1 MVGEKN
7 PGPDQEK
14 RDRIAELERKLA
26 DREREIRQLL
36 RRIERLERK
45 NEALSRA
52 AKRQAAP
59 FSRGN
64 PKAEP
69 AQRGRKRG
77 RRYGKRA
84 SRAVPA
90 KIDRVVH
97 VPAPMYCPACEKPAE
112 LLRQQRQWQTDI
124 PLQNATT
131 TEFVIDVARCTQCGR
146 QLQARH
152 AEQTSFAVGAAAVQ
166 IGPRTTAFAAKLNKE
181 CGVSFER
188 IADLLDKGFG
198 LQTNRSTLNRA
209 VARLGSRLEA
219 VYERIGAQIRSR
231 PMLSPDETGWKI
243 GGHKAWLHAAATREE
258 SFYLFSRGRGRADA
272 EALIGRDYNGT
283 IVRDGWM
290 GYRGAGVF
298 PQARSQTCIAHI
310 LRRIGDLIEL
320 DPGKSAVAWLV
331 RLKAVLK
338 RALRVRDRRD
348 DAQIGPHGLMVSIGQ
363 IESEFDRLLRGCPR
377 HPSCRRLM
385 RHLRREREA
394 MFTFLHC
401 DAVPASNF
409 LAEQAIRPAVV
420 NRKMSGG
427 NNTLTGAHTQEVLMT
442 VLHTGRKRGIDF
454 IAVATNALRD
464 SSSVDSIF
472 L

>member
-1 MVGEKN
+1 MGEKEE
-7 PGPDQEK
+7 EK
-14 RDRIAELERKLA
+14 DRKIAELERKLA

-59 FSRGN
+59 FSRGK
-64 PKAEP
+64 PKADP
-69 AQRGRKRG
+69 AKRGRKPGRG
-77 RRYGKRA
+77 YGKRA
-84 SRAVPA
+84 SRAVPTGV
-90 KIDRVVH
+90 DRVVN
-97 VPAPMYCPACEKPAE
+97 VPAPMFCPACEKPAE
-112 LLRQQRQWQTDI
+112 LIGQQRQWQTDI

-146 QLQARH
+146 QLRARH
-152 AEQTSFAVGAAAVQ
+152 AEQTSTAVGAAAVQ
-166 IGPRTTAFAAKLNKE
+166 IGPRVTAFAAKLNKE

-188 IADLLDKGFG
+188 IADLLEKGFG
-198 LQTNRSTLNRA
+198 LRTNRSTLNRA
-209 VARLGSRLEA
+209 IARLGVRLET

-243 GGHKAWLHAAATREE
+243 GGHKAWLHVAATREE
-258 SFYLFSRGRGRADA
+258 SFFRFARGRGRVEA
-272 EALIGRDYNGT
+272 EALIGRDYHGT
-283 IVRDGWM
+283 IVRDGWI

-320 DPGKSAVAWLV
+320 DPGKNAILWLV
-331 RLKAVLK
+331 RLKKVLK
-338 RALRVRDRRD
+338 RALRLRDRRD
-348 DAQIGPHGLMVSIGQ
+348 EAQIGPHGLMVSIGQ
-363 IESEFDRLLRGCPR
+363 IESEFDRLLQRCPR
-377 HPSCRRLM
+377 HQACRRLM

-394 MFTFLHC
+394 MFTFLRR
-401 DAVPASNF
+401 DAIPASNF

-427 NNTLTGAHTQEVLMT
+427 NNTLSGAHTQEVLMT

-454 IAVATNALRD
+454 MAVATNALRD
-464 SSSVDSIF
+464 PSSADSIF

>member
-1 MVGEKN
+1 MGEKEE
-7 PGPDQEK
+7 DK
-14 RDRIAELERKLA
+14 DRKIAELERKLA

-59 FSRGN
+59 FSRGTL
-64 PKAEP
+64 KADP
-69 AQRGRKRG
+69 SRRGRKPG

-84 SRAVPA
+84 WRAVPGMV
-90 KIDRVVH
+90 DRIVH

-112 LLRQQRQWQTDI
+112 LVGQHRQWQSDI

-131 TEFVIDVARCTQCGR
+131 TEFVMDVARCTNCGR
-146 QLQARH
+146 ELRARH
-152 AEQTSFAVGAAAVQ
+152 VEQTSAAVGAAAVQ
-166 IGPRTTAFAAKLNKE
+166 IGPRAVAFAAKLNKE

-188 IADLLDKGFG
+188 VADLLEKGFG
-198 LQTNRSTLNRA
+198 LQASRSTLNRA
-209 VARLGSRLEA
+209 VARLGSRLEP
-219 VYERIGAQIRSR
+219 VYERIGVQIRSR

-243 GGHKAWLHAAATREE
+243 GGHKAWLHAAATRDE
-258 SFYLFSRGRGRADA
+258 SFYRFSRGRGRADA

-298 PQARSQTCIAHI
+298 PRARSQTCIAHI

-331 RLKAVLK
+331 RLKKVLK

-363 IESEFDRLLRGCPR
+363 IESAFDRLLRRCPR

-394 MFTFLHC
+394 MFTFLHS

-427 NNTLTGAHTQEVLMT
+427 NNTLAGARTQEVLMT

-454 IAVATNALRD
+454 IAVATNVLRD
-464 SSSVDSIF
+464 PSSVDSMF

>member
-1 MVGEKN
+1 VGEKEE
-7 PGPDQEK
+7 EK
-14 RDRIAELERKLA
+14 DEKIAELERKLA

-59 FSRGN
+59 FSRGK
-64 PKAEP
+64 PKADP
-69 AQRGRKRG
+69 SKRGRKPG

-84 SRAVPA
+84 WRGAPA
-90 KIDRVVH
+90 KADRVVR
-97 VPAPMYCPACEKPAE
+97 VAAPMYCPACEKPAE
-112 LLRQQRQWQTDI
+112 LVGQQRQWQTDI

-131 TEFVIDVARCTQCGR
+131 TEFVIDVARCTNCGR
-146 QLQARH
+146 QLRARH
-152 AEQTSFAVGAAAVQ
+152 VEQTSAAVGAAAVQ
-166 IGPRTTAFAAKLNKE
+166 IGPRATALAAKLNKE

-198 LQTNRSTLNRA
+198 LRTSRSTLNRA
-209 VARLGSRLEA
+209 VARLGSRLEG
-219 VYERIGAQIRSR
+219 VYERIGAQVRSR

-243 GGHKAWLHAAATREE
+243 GGHKAWLYVAATREE
-258 SFYLFSRGRGRADA
+258 SFYRFARGRGRTEA
-272 EALIGRDYNGT
+272 EALIGREYKGT
-283 IVRDGWM
+283 IVRDGWI
-290 GYRGAGVF
+290 GYRGEGVF
-298 PQARSQTCIAHI
+298 AQARSQTCIAHI

-320 DPGKSAVAWLV
+320 DPGKSAVLWLV
-331 RLKAVLK
+331 KLKKVLK

-363 IESEFDRLLRGCPR
+363 IESEFDRLLRRCPR
-377 HPSCRRLM
+377 HPSCRRLSG
-385 RHLRREREA
+385 HLQREREA

-401 DAVPASNF
+401 DAIPASNY

-427 NNTLTGAHTQEVLMT
+427 NNTLTGAHTQQVLMT
-442 VLHTGRKRGIDF
+442 ILHTARKRGIDF

-464 SSSVDSIF
+464 PSSVDSMF